1 MPSLPL
7 LVELSDLA
15 TVVVNVVAWATIHA
29 STGYLVH
36 RLPVDALSRDGWLLQ
51 ERRFEREGRIYD
63 RLLRVGRWKDRLPE
77 AGALFSGGVSKRH
90 LTGAL
95 GRASL
100 DRFVVETRRAERG
113 HWLAMAGGPVAALWN
128 PPLGVALMV
137 AYGVLVNAPFIVV
150 QRYNRQRAARVLRR
164 RAERTQG

>member
-1 MPSLPL
+1 
-7 LVELSDLA
+7 
-15 TVVVNVVAWATIHA
+15 
-29 STGYLVH
+29 
-36 RLPVDALSRDGWLLQ
+36 
-51 ERRFEREGRIYD
+51 
-63 RLLRVGRWKDRLPE
+63 
-77 AGALFSGGVSKRH
+77 
-90 LTGAL
+90 
-95 GRASL
+95 
-100 DRFVVETRRAERG
+100 VETRRAERG